1 MLSPVVVSFWLLQD
15 FFKFYKKAR
24 SFLSIFI
31 SYQFVKIELR
41 FIESLCSFFVEHVH
55 LLKISHSAIVCVRS
69 VQTFVFSHVQLR
81 FYCSAFHKH
90 FFFDVVQLIKLKNL
104 RLRLRILALSY
115 SVISLHFQRAICTTP
130 FPFTLKRFLI
140 VVLRNF
146 LSTDLL
152 FE

>member
-1 MLSPVVVSFWLLQD
+1 MELVHCCFFRVLSPVVVSFWLLQD

-31 SYQFVKIELR
+31 SYQFVNIGLR

-81 FYCSAFHKH
+81 VYCSAFHEH
-90 FFFDVVQLIKLKNL
+90 YFLDIVQLIKLKICVCIFTFWL
-104 RLRLRILALSY
+104 YRGGLY
-115 SVISLHFQRAICTTP
+115 SIISLHFQSAICTTP
-130 FPFTLKRFLI
+130 FPFTLKRF
-140 VVLRNF
+140 
-146 LSTDLL
+146 
-152 FE
+152 